1 MSEDDDFRP
10 ATGIV
15 IGLALS
21 VIIWIVAF
29 KVWSWL

>member
-1 MSEDDDFRP
+1 MNDDLDP
-10 ATGIV
+10 ARGVV